1 MWNSRLKDIV
11 RRVANAAGYEV
22 RRIQKPLFPMFPIK
36 IDLPALLPEHVA
48 DAALYADRN
57 EALAGLPRN
66 GVVAELGVAF
76 GDFSETM
83 IHHLKP
89 LRFDAFD
96 IFRGHE
102 SETFWD
108 RPTAECFGELS
119 HRQFY
124 ERRFAKEIAT
134 NRLCVYEGDSAT
146 ELGKQPDATYDV
158 IYIDSDHSFAGVVRD
173 ANVATRKVKPDGIL
187 VFNDY
192 IMFDYHYGVP
202 YGVAPV
208 VHDLCV
214 NHGWQVAYIALQ
226 RDLFF
231 DIALRRK
238 RQ

>member
-1 MWNSRLKDIV
+1 MRNSQLKDIV

-22 RRIQKPLFPMFPIK
+22 RRIQKPLFPIK

-89 LRFDAFD
+89 LRFDDFD
-96 IFRGHE
+96 IFRGQE

-108 RPTAECFGELS
+108 QPTAECFGELS

-124 ERRFAKEIAT
+124 ERRFAKEISA

-173 ANVATRKVKPDGIL
+173 AK
-187 VFNDY
+187 
-192 IMFDYHYGVP
+192 
-202 YGVAPV
+202 
-208 VHDLCV
+208 
-214 NHGWQVAYIALQ
+214 LQ
-226 RDLFF
+226 RERSSLTEFSF
-231 DIALRRK
+231 LTTISCSIITTASLMGSHRLYMTFV
-238 RQ
+238 